1 MRLFDLIRKP
11 IQPPQAA
18 PFHTTYPKFSLMFV
32 ELNVMYIFKV
42 IYFMKIAFDLIS
54 ISQFTFLV
62 RCENI

>member
-18 PFHTTYPKFSLMFV
+18 PFHITHPKYSLMFV
-32 ELNVMYIFKV
+32 ELNVMYNFKV